1 MYNNDLKYIL
11 IFLSGKNLI
20 IKLIDMANKKYLKKK
35 IYLFQNLK
43 FCSVN

>member
-35 IYLFQNLK
+35 YTFFK
-43 FCSVN
+43 T

>member
-20 IKLIDMANKKYLKKK
+20 IKLIDMANKNILKK
-35 IYLFQNLK
+35 IYLFQNLRIL
-43 FCSVN
+43 